1 MGNSVFVTFVG
12 GWGESAPE
20 RALAL
25 AQTAIAVENLRRAVG
40 CGGFDK
46 HVLVT
51 NEPGLLDI
59 KLSNVEVERS
69 PEPFHFGRCLR
80 EVLRRH
86 GADRACCLG
95 GGSMPF
101 ASESLF
107 GEVAKRLVEGSDIVI
122 SNNLYSGD
130 MTAFTPVEALD
141 RIPLPEIDNPLPR
154 LLRDHAD
161 LAAVGL
167 DKSIETLMDVD
178 TPTDLAVLS
187 LYPRLPESLR
197 RALVVTELQR
207 SQLKRAIAC
216 FTNKDARVTVAGRVG
231 SFVWSRLETDTACR
245 CRVVS
250 EGRGMRADGW
260 VGGEGEGEGGKSMLG
275 YLLDSSGV
283 SGFFD
288 KLSEMG
294 DAAFLDTR
302 VIFNHM
308 GKTLS
313 ASDRFYSDM
322 LEPEHIADSWLR
334 EFTLGAREAAIP
346 VVLGGH
352 SLVSGGML
360 ALIDAAWE
368 GYRPVAPTERG

>member
-20 RALAL
+20 RALAS

-51 NEPGLLDI
+51 NEPELLDI
-59 KLSNVEVERS
+59 KLLNVEIERS

-80 EVLRRH
+80 DVLRRY
-86 GADRACCLG
+86 GAERACCLG
-95 GGSMPF
+95 GGSMPL

-107 GEVAKRLVEGSDIVI
+107 GEVAKRLVEGSDTVI

-141 RIPLPEIDNPLPR
+141 RIRLPEIDNPLPR
-154 LLRDHAD
+154 LLRDHAG
-161 LAAVGL
+161 LAAVAL

-197 RALVVTELQR
+197 RALVATELQTN
-207 SQLKRAIAC
+207 QLKRAIAC
-216 FTNKDARVTVAGRVG
+216 FTNKDALVTVAGRVG

-250 EGRGMRADGW
+250 EGRGMRSDGW
-260 VGGEGEGEGGKSMLG
+260 GGKSMLG

-294 DAAFLDTR
+294 DTAFLDTR
-302 VIFNHM
+302 VIFNHA
-308 GKTLS
+308 GKSLS

-322 LEPEHIADSWLR
+322 LEAESVADPWLR

-368 GYRPVAPTERG
+368 GYRPVAPT

>member
-20 RALAL
+20 RALAS
-25 AQTAIAVENLRRAVG
+25 AQRAIAAENLRRAVG
-40 CGGFDK
+40 CGGFDR

-51 NEPGLLDI
+51 NEPELLDI
-59 KLSNVEVERS
+59 KLPNVEVERS

-80 EVLRRH
+80 DVLRRH
-86 GADRACCLG
+86 GAVRACCLG
-95 GGSMPF
+95 GGSMPL

-130 MTAFTPVEALD
+130 MTAFTPVDALD
-141 RIPLPEIDNPLPR
+141 RILLPEIDNPLPR
-154 LLRDHAD
+154 LLRDHA
-161 LAAVGL
+161 GL
-167 DKSIETLMDVD
+167 DAVALDKGIETLMDVD

-187 LYPRLPESLR
+187 LYPRLPENLR
-197 RALVVTELQR
+197 RALVATELQTR
-207 SQLKRAIAC
+207 QLKRAIAC
-216 FTNKDARVTVAGRVG
+216 FTDKEARVTVAGRVG

-250 EGRGMRADGW
+250 EGRGMRSDGW
-260 VGGEGEGEGGKSMLG
+260 GGKSMLG

-302 VIFNHM
+302 VIFNHA
-308 GKTLS
+308 GKSFS

-322 LEPEHIADSWLR
+322 LEAESVADLWLR
-334 EFTLGAREAAIP
+334 EFTLGARESGIP
-346 VVLGGH
+346 VILGGH
-352 SLVSGGML
+352 SLVSGGIL